1 MIFYDPSS
9 GLHNLGTIQLA
20 RSARAPS
27 LARQAV
33 DAWLGGGHPALE
45 IAQLAASE
53 LVTNAVT
60 YADNP
65 AATTLNDPATCAL
78 ETNSS
83 DDQDNDVLFK
93 LCQSPDCLRLGV
105 TDPGSSCSKPSA
117 VPLQAPSLN
126 AERGRGLAIVQALS
140 RNRWGSFRL
149 PVTGGRVVWCHL
161 DLNPTPA
168 QIEELF
174 LAPV

>member
-1 MIFYDPSS
+1 MMAIYSFPPTQLLQPV
-9 GLHNLGTIQLA
+9 GILHLA
-20 RSARAPS
+20 RSDRAPY
-27 LARQAV
+27 LAREAV
-33 DAWLGGGHPALE
+33 SAWLGRAHPVTE
-45 IAQLAASE
+45 ITVLAASE
-53 LVTNAVT
+53 LVTNAVR
-60 YADNP
+60 YAD
-65 AATTLNDPATCAL
+65 TSRTG
-78 ETNSS
+78 NSS
-83 DDQDNDVLFK
+83 GNGEGDGSQGSITLK
-93 LCQSPDCLRLGV
+93 LCQGADCLRLGV

-117 VPLQAPSLN
+117 IPLQVPSLN